1 MLFVTGAA
9 GNLGREVVRELVDL
23 DQPVRAGVLNQEEAS
38 RLPEA
43 VEAVQFDFTQPSS
56 FQPALQGVERVFL
69 MRPPQLTD
77 MDSTLNPFVD
87 QAEEAGVQ
95 QIALV
100 SLLGVEDN
108 PRVPHNAAEQHL
120 TASGVPYTLL
130 RPSFFMQNLNTTHR
144 EEIRRRDEIFI
155 PAGNSRTSFIDTR
168 DIGAAA
174 ARVLTEE
181 GHTGKIYRLT
191 GPEALDYHQVAD
203 LFSEVLGRD
212 IIYRDPSL
220 PAFVWRRWREGNP
233 LGFALVM
240 AFLYR
245 ETRRGKADEV
255 TRDLERLLGR
265 PPGTLRD
272 YVRDYAENWQ
282 ES

>member
-1 MLFVTGAA
+1 MLFITGAA
-9 GNLGREVVRELVDL
+9 GNLGREVVRELVKL
-23 DQPVRAGVLNQEEAS
+23 DQPVRAGVLNQDEAS
-38 RLPEA
+38 QLPE
-43 VEAVQFDFTQPSS
+43 EVQAGLFDFTDPDTFS
-56 FQPALQGVERVFL
+56 PALEGVNRVFL

-77 MDSTLNPFVD
+77 MDSTLNPFID
-87 QAEEAGVQ
+87 QAGASGVE
-95 QIALV
+95 QIALI

-108 PRVPHNAAEQHL
+108 PRVPHYAAEQHL
-120 TASGVPYTLL
+120 VSSGVPYTLL

-174 ARVLTEE
+174 ARVLTEA

-203 LFSEVLGRD
+203 LFSQVLGRD
-212 IIYRDPSL
+212 ITYRDPSL
-220 PAFVWRRWREGNP
+220 PAFVWRRWREGTP
-233 LGFALVM
+233 LGFTLIM

-245 ETRRGKADEV
+245 ETRRGKADQV
-255 TRDLERLLGR
+255 TQDLEQLLGR

-272 YVRDYAENWQ
+272 YIRDYAGTWQ